1 MTRPSAFLQRPLPGR
16 TVALRLVWVGAA
28 VAVLFLTLTV
38 LVMMNIDSPTGI
50 DLRVTES
57 FFTAGIDHPWLF
69 SLAEFLAW
77 FGGARNIAF
86 IAIAVLV
93 LAYTRAWPWAV
104 FFLALSAG
112 SITIGNLVKFNV
124 GRERPPWVTHEAL
137 QQTLSFPSGHTLTGI
152 TVWCAAALIG
162 WYLLPPIIAPWLC
175 STFLA
180 IGLLQGPARM
190 ILGKHWSTDVLGA
203 LLLGS
208 VCLLIAWSIFLI
220 WWHRKFTTTSTSGAD
235 DGFPHAMTP
244 H

>member
-1 MTRPSAFLQRPLPGR
+1 MTRPSAFLQRPLPER

-28 VAVLFLTLTV
+28 AAVLFLALTV
-38 LVMMNIDSPTGI
+38 LVMMNIDSPTDA

-57 FFTAGIDHPWLF
+57 FFTAGTDHPWLF

-86 IAIAVLV
+86 IAVAVLV
-93 LAYTRAWPWAV
+93 LAYIRAWPWAV

-112 SITIGNLVKFNV
+112 SIALGNLVKFSV
-124 GRERPPWVTHEAL
+124 GRERPPWVAHEAL

-162 WYLLPPIIAPWLC
+162 WYLLPPTIASWLC
-175 STFLA
+175 LTFLV

-190 ILGKHWSTDVLGA
+190 ILGKHWGTDVLGG

-208 VCLLIAWSIFLI
+208 ACLLIAWSIFLI
-220 WWHRKFTTTSTSGAD
+220 WWNRTLTATSTSGTD
-235 DGFPHAMTP
+235 DGFPHVM
-244 H
+244 HRQ

>member
-1 MTRPSAFLQRPLPGR
+1 M
-16 TVALRLVWVGAA
+16 WVGAA
-28 VAVLFLTLTV
+28 AAVLFLALTV
-38 LVMMNIDSPTGI
+38 LVMMNIDSPTGA

-57 FFTAGIDHPWLF
+57 FFTAGTDHPWLF
-69 SLAEFLAW
+69 SLAGFLAW

-93 LAYTRAWPWAV
+93 LVYIRAWPWAV

-112 SITIGNLVKFNV
+112 SIALSNLVKFSV

-203 LLLGS
+203 LLQGS
-208 VCLLIAWSIFLI
+208 ACLLIAWSIFLM
-220 WWHRKFTTTSTSGAD
+220 WWHRTFTATSASGTD
-235 DGFPHAMTP
+235 D
-244 H
+244 

>member
-1 MTRPSAFLQRPLPGR
+1 MTRPSAFLQRPLPDR
-16 TVALRLVWVGAA
+16 TVAIRLAWFGAA
-28 VAVLFLTLTV
+28 AAVLFLALTV
-38 LVMMNIDSPTGI
+38 LVLINIDSPTGV

-57 FFTAGIDHPWLF
+57 FFATGIDHSWLF

-86 IAIAVLV
+86 IAVAVLV
-93 LAYTRAWPWAV
+93 LAYIRAWPWAM

-112 SITIGNLVKFNV
+112 SIALGNLVKFSV

-162 WYLLPPIIAPWLC
+162 WYLLPPTIAPWLC
-175 STFLA
+175 STFLV

-190 ILGKHWSTDVLGA
+190 ILGKHWSTDVLGS

-208 VCLLIAWSIFLI
+208 ACLLIAWSIFLI
-220 WWHRKFTTTSTSGAD
+220 WWHRTFTATSASGTH
-235 DGFPHAMTP
+235 DGIPYVMHPH
-244 H
+244 

>member
-1 MTRPSAFLQRPLPGR
+1 MTRPSAFLQRPLPDR
-16 TVALRLVWVGAA
+16 TVAIRLAWFGAA
-28 VAVLFLTLTV
+28 AAVLFLALTV
-38 LVMMNIDSPTGI
+38 FVMVNINSPTGV

-57 FFTAGIDHPWLF
+57 FFATGIDHPQLL

-86 IAIAVLV
+86 IAVAVLV
-93 LAYTRAWPWAV
+93 LAYIRAWPWAV

-112 SITIGNLVKFNV
+112 SIALGNLVKFSV

-175 STFLA
+175 STFLV

-208 VCLLIAWSIFLI
+208 ACLLIAWSIFLI
-220 WWHRKFTTTSTSGAD
+220 WWHRTFTATSTSGAD
-235 DGFPHAMTP
+235 DGLPHEMHP

>member
-1 MTRPSAFLQRPLPGR
+1 MTRPSAFLQRPLPDR
-16 TVALRLVWVGAA
+16 TVAIRLVWVGAA
-28 VAVLFLTLTV
+28 AALLFLALTV
-38 LVMMNIDSPTGI
+38 FVMVNIDNPTGA

-57 FFTAGIDHPWLF
+57 FFATGIDHPQLL

-77 FGGARNIAF
+77 FGGARNIAL
-86 IAIAVLV
+86 IAVAVLV
-93 LAYTRAWPWAV
+93 LAYIRAWPWAM

-112 SITIGNLVKFNV
+112 SIALGNLVKFSV

-162 WYLLPPIIAPWLC
+162 WYLLPPTIAPWLC
-175 STFLA
+175 STFLV

-190 ILGKHWSTDVLGA
+190 ILGKHWGTDVLGA

-208 VCLLIAWSIFLI
+208 ACLLIAWSIFLI
-220 WWHRKFTTTSTSGAD
+220 WWHRKLTTASASGTD

>member
-38 LVMMNIDSPTGI
+38 LVMVNIDSPTGI

-112 SITIGNLVKFNV
+112 SITFGNLVKFNV

-152 TVWCAAALIG
+152 TVWCAAAVIG

-175 STFLA
+175 STFLV

-190 ILGKHWSTDVLGA
+190 ILGKHWGTDVLGA

-208 VCLLIAWSIFLI
+208 ACLLIAWSIFLI
-220 WWHRKFTTTSTSGAD
+220 WWHRKLTTASASGTD

>member
-1 MTRPSAFLQRPLPGR
+1 MTRPSAILQRPLPGR
-16 TVALRLVWVGAA
+16 TVATRLLWVGAA
-28 VAVLFLTLTV
+28 AAVLFLALTV
-38 LVMMNIDSPTGI
+38 FVMVNIDNPTGA

-57 FFTAGIDHPWLF
+57 FFTAGIDHPQLL

-86 IAIAVLV
+86 IAVAVLV
-93 LAYTRAWPWAV
+93 LAYIRAWPWAM

-112 SITIGNLVKFNV
+112 SIALGNLVKFSV

-162 WYLLPPIIAPWLC
+162 WYLLPPTIAPWLC
-175 STFLA
+175 STFLV

-190 ILGKHWSTDVLGA
+190 ILGKHWGTDVLGA

-208 VCLLIAWSIFLI
+208 ACLLIAWSIFLI
-220 WWHRKFTTTSTSGAD
+220 WWHRKLTTASTSDTD
-235 DGFPHAMTP
+235 DGFSHAMHP